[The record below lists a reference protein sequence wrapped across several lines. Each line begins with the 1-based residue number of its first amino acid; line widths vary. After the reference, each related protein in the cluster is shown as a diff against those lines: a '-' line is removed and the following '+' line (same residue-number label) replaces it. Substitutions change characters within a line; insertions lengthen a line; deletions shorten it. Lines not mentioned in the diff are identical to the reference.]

1 MVQLLD
7 IKKEAKENNIPIMQ
21 DEGIEFICNYIKNN
35 DVKNI
40 LEIGSAV
47 GYSAI
52 NFALVNDNVK
62 VVTIERDIPRYNE
75 AINNITSMN
84 LNNRIDIYNE
94 DALNFEIDDKFDL
107 IFIDAAKSQ
116 YIKFF
121 EKYKNNLND
130 NGVIITDNLSFH
142 GMVDD
147 LSLTHNRNTKQ
158 LVGKIRKYIE
168 FLKENKEFETTFY
181 QTGDGVSVSRKKKLD

>member
-1 MVQLLD
+1 MNNIDELKNKASGNHVPIMQD
-7 IKKEAKENNIPIMQ
+7 GGIEFIKKFIKENNI
-21 DEGIEFICNYIKNN
+21 KT
-35 DVKNI
+35 I
-40 LEIGSAV
+40 LEIGTAV

-52 NFALVNDNVK
+52 NFASIDKDIFVLTV
-62 VVTIERDIPRYNE
+62 ERDIDRYQE
-75 AINNITSMN
+75 ALKNIKDFN
-84 LNNRIDIYNE
+84 LDKQIKVE
-94 DALNFEIDDKFDL
+94 LKDALEFETDLKFDL

-121 EKYKNNLND
+121 ERYKHNLND

-168 FLKENKEFETTFY
+168 FLKENDEFETTFY
-181 QTGDGVSVSRKKKLD
+181 QTGDVVSVSRKKKLD